1 MQITITNKSDSN
13 INNFVYGYLRL
24 HIYDLF
30 LKSVNR
36 SRLKEFDELFKINS
50 FHILQVAMS
59 NLLITKNGNYEYS
72 IKINKTIKI
81 YGDYITSWINIITY
95 GNREIK
101 GYTILID
108 IFKYVSDNIV
118 TLYEG
123 WLNGD

>member
-36 SRLKEFDELFKINS
+36 SRLKEFDELFKIDS

-81 YGDYITSWINIITY
+81 YGDYITS
-95 GNREIK
+95 
-101 GYTILID
+101 
-108 IFKYVSDNIV
+108 
-118 TLYEG
+118 
-123 WLNGD
+123 

>member
-36 SRLKEFDELFKINS
+36 SRLKEFDELFKIDS